1 MDRDPY
7 AVVLNNALNEIKK
20 AYPNIKHSFIFSK
33 NGTIV
38 TGDAETNEENM
49 KKIIASFR
57 TLSDKTKVIG
67 NLQGFQ
73 VNGKNGKLILS
84 NIKDMYLIL
93 ETSEKADK
101 SHIYAITHAIIPTVL
116 KTLETITPI
125 SLPFTPSKKL
135 VVETLSGFF
144 AGDSVQI
151 DAETLMELNAEEII
165 DKVQVETLNGKAAL
179 FTVKR
184 ISDVRRRGKNLI
196 RIPEKL
202 CRTLRVKKGDL
213 VKVKPPLWS
222 NSYDRQKT

>member
-1 MDRDPY
+1 MERDPY
-7 AVVLNNALNEIKK
+7 AVILNNALNEIKK

-33 NGTIV
+33 DGTIV
-38 TGDAETNEENM
+38 TEDPETNEENM
-49 KKIIASFR
+49 KKIVESFE
-57 TLSDKTKVIG
+57 TLRDKTNVIG

-73 VNGKNGKLILS
+73 INGKNGKLILS
-84 NIKDMYLIL
+84 NIKDMYLVL

-101 SHIYAITHAIIPTVL
+101 SHIYAITHAIVPTVL
-116 KTLETITPI
+116 KTMETIAPI

-144 AGDSVQI
+144 AGDPVQI
-151 DAETLMELNAEEII
+151 DAETLMELNAEEIV
-165 DKVQVETLNGKAAL
+165 DKVQVETFNGNAAL

-202 CRTLRVKKGDL
+202 CRRLKVKRGEL
-213 VKVKPPLWS
+213 VKVKPALQRD
-222 NSYDRQKT
+222 SYDRQKT